1 MSQPRNRSNR
11 SRPRTGA
18 EASPEC
24 IKQSTMPE
32 LSVITAFLNEA
43 DNLPEF
49 RRRVTTAV
57 DRLGVDAEIVLV
69 DDHSSDASAALARD
83 WATSDRRVVYVR
95 LSRNCGSHSAFSAGL
110 AHCQG
115 RCAVFLAADLQDP

>member
-1 MSQPRNRSNR
+1 
-11 SRPRTGA
+11 
-18 EASPEC
+18 
-24 IKQSTMPE
+24 MPE

-69 DDHSSDASAALARD
+69 DDHSSDAS
-83 WATSDRRVVYVR
+83 
-95 LSRNCGSHSAFSAGL
+95 GG
-110 AHCQG
+110 
-115 RCAVFLAADLQDP
+115 